1 MDMPAPHLVFPL
13 GGVFRSSYA
22 SSQSCKGKPGPES
35 FHWFSLGWSP
45 DVLKFVFLLPV
56 SHLQPSGHHMY
67 TSYLQDTHTFY
78 PWWCAWEAGHRYE
91 GGTQSIEG
99 VPMHQLGHSMSEAS
113 QAAYRQAS

>member
-45 DVLKFVFLLPV
+45 DVLKFVFLLAV

-67 TSYLQDTHTFY
+67 TSHLQDTLSIHGGVHGKLATGMK
-78 PWWCAWEAGHRYE
+78 EAHRALR
-91 GGTQSIEG
+91 GCPCTSWAI
-99 VPMHQLGHSMSEAS
+99 P
-113 QAAYRQAS
+113 